1 MRINIK
7 ELEQIILERYFSDEE
22 YAEFIK
28 EYSGIEFPADEERR
42 VEKRRNT
49 YYPEDLAGEYLEEI
63 SYYVPMTESEI
74 EEALDVREE
83 EEVENLT
90 KNYMGTAAVLAFRYL
105 RAGMDYI
112 ELAQEGNI
120 GLLKAISFYT
130 LEDIEF
136 SRYAEFWI
144 IREML
149 NYLKDSLETIK
160 NSYRAFFIDRKE
172 KLQNEGIEEHI
183 EEDEEEEGAADEVFL
198 KTEDILHDVESVEK
212 REKVLEKDITID
224 SLPYKLEKREE
235 EILKLYYGLDTD
247 RRYSIFEIEE
257 KLQIPKGQGEEIFY
271 RALEK
276 LSSGGGRM
284 FEL

>member
-7 ELEQIILERYFSDEE
+7 ELEEVILERYFSDEE

-63 SYYVPMTESEI
+63 SHYVPMTETEI
-74 EEALDVREE
+74 EEALDVRED

-120 GLLKAISFYT
+120 GLLKAISFYS

-136 SRYAEFWI
+136 SKYAEFWI

-172 KLQNEGIEEHI
+172 KLQGEEAEHDH
-183 EEDEEEEGAADEVFL
+183 EEDEEEGAPDEVFL

-235 EILKLYYGLDTD
+235 EILKLYYGLDAD
-247 RRYSIFEIEE
+247 RRYSVFEIEE
-257 KLQIPKGQGEEIFY
+257 KLEIPKGQGEEIFY